1 MSLLS
6 ESIEIAK
13 KDIRSEI
20 RTRYNIIAIALF
32 IVTSVTTI
40 MFSIGDERLTPEIS
54 AGLLW
59 ILMLFGSMTGLSR
72 CFVSEEE
79 RGTRLLLQLTTRPLA
94 VYFGK
99 LLYNFFL
106 GIFLNTIAILLFL
119 IFTSVVI
126 NSVLYLIVCALLA
139 TIGLASASTII
150 SAIISQA
157 NGRGVLFPVLV
168 FPILLPVIFAGIEMT
183 IEVFAKSTQELHTDM
198 MLVSCSYSIILITVS
213 SMLFE
218 FVWGE

>member
-40 MFSIGDERLTPEIS
+40 IFSIGDEALTPEIS

-59 ILMLFGSMTGLSR
+59 ILMLYGSMTGLSR

-94 VYFGK
+94 VFFGK
-99 LLYNFFL
+99 LLYNFLL
-106 GIFLNTIAILLFL
+106 GTFLNSIAIILFML
-119 IFTSVVI
+119 FTASDI
-126 NSVLYLIVCALLA
+126 NSILYLIIAALLA
-139 TIGLASASTII
+139 TIGLSSASTII

-168 FPILLPVIFAGIEMT
+168 FPILLPVIFSGIEMT
-183 IEVFAKSTQELHTDM
+183 VDVFAKTVQQFNIDM
-198 MLVSCSYSIILITVS
+198 VLVSVSYSIILVTIS

>member
-1 MSLLS
+1 MSLLL

-40 MFSIGDERLTPEIS
+40 VFSIGDESLTPEIS

-94 VYFGK
+94 VFFGK
-99 LLYNFFL
+99 LLYNFLL
-106 GIFLNTIAILLFL
+106 GTFLNSIAIILFML
-119 IFTSVVI
+119 FTASDI
-126 NSVLYLIVCALLA
+126 NSILYLVTAALLA
-139 TIGLASASTII
+139 TIGLSSASTII

-168 FPILLPVIFAGIEMT
+168 FPILLPVIFSGIEMT
-183 IEVFAKSTQELHTDM
+183 VDVFAKTVQQFNTDM
-198 MLVSCSYSIILITVS
+198 VLVSVSYSIILITIS